1 MIILHLIILLIASIL
16 GLFFAYM
23 AITEKDL
30 LKAIG
35 FSAGQSVAYSLIF
48 YILMAPDVLL
58 AYIAVSVGVY
68 TALLVFT
75 ISKTTRYEED

>member
-1 MIILHLIILLIASIL
+1 MLLVSSIL

-75 ISKTTRYEED
+75 VSKTTRYEED

>member
-1 MIILHLIILLIASIL
+1 VIILHLIMLLVSSIL

-75 ISKTTRYEED
+75 VSKTTRYEED

>member
-1 MIILHLIILLIASIL
+1 MIILHLIILLVSSIL

-48 YILMAPDVLL
+48 YILMAPDILL

-75 ISKTTRYEED
+75 ISKTVRYEED

>member
-1 MIILHLIILLIASIL
+1 MIILHLIMLLVSSIL

-75 ISKTTRYEED
+75 VSKTTRYEED